1 MRPLKK
7 FGQSFLT
14 DVKIIRKIIKS
25 AKLEQSD
32 TVLEIGA
39 GHGELTFP
47 IAKKVK
53 KVTAIEIDRK
63 LCQALKK
70 KLTFTC
76 RGLIHQT
83 RTGVINVAPTRP
95 GNVEVIEGDILK
107 INLRELIASEKGISD
122 GNIKVIG
129 NLPYYITTP
138 ILMKLFQEKELFSQ
152 LIVMV
157 QREVADRMISN
168 PGSKNYGALSI
179 AAAYHT
185 EIEKLF
191 AVGKESFYPQPEV
204 DSALVRMK
212 LRKRPPVSVH
222 NEELFP
228 SFIKAVFGGRRKM
241 LRNALLRIP
250 SLDKEKVGKLLS
262 DACIDPKVRAENISL
277 EQFANIFNLIK

>member
-47 IAKKVK
+47 IAEKVK
-53 KVTAIEIDRK
+53 KVIAIEIDRK

-70 KLTFTC
+70 KFT
-76 RGLIHQT
+76 
-83 RTGVINVAPTRP
+83 PTHP
-95 GNVEVIEGDILK
+95 GDVEVIEGDILK
-107 INLRELIASEKGISD
+107 IDFRELIASVKGISD

-157 QREVADRMISN
+157 QREVAERMISN
-168 PGSKNYGALSI
+168 PGIKNYGALSI
-179 AAAYHT
+179 AIAYHT

-191 AVGKESFYPQPEV
+191 AVGRKSFYPQPEV
-204 DSALVRMK
+204 DSAVLRMK
-212 LRKRPPVSVH
+212 LREKPPVSIH

-228 SFIKAVFGGRRKM
+228 SFIKAIFGGRRKM
-241 LRNALLRIP
+241 LRNALLRVP
-250 SLDKEKVGKLLS
+250 SLDKEKVEKLLS
-262 DACIDPKVRAENISL
+262 DAGIDSKVRAENISL
-277 EQFANIFNLIK
+277 EQFAHIFNLTK